1 MITIL
6 LVITLLLSLVLF
18 LWLYLFNI
26 YEVKVIA
33 SPEYVLIGDK
43 SKIEINVIP
52 LNSFGRKAAFREVKA
67 KFAIEEGE
75 DIIESFIVNS
85 DSNKVFIEPNGKLG
99 SIVVLVEADYG
110 LFPTRVEIPI
120 VVNKLDINK

>member
-6 LVITLLLSLVLF
+6 LIITLLLALILF

-26 YEVKVIA
+26 YEVKAIV
-33 SPEYVLIGDK
+33 SPEYLLVDDK
-43 SKIEINVIP
+43 SKIEIRVIP

-67 KFAIEEGE
+67 KFTIEEGE
-75 DIIESFIVNS
+75 EIIENFILNS
-85 DSNKVFIEPNGKLG
+85 DSTKAFIESNGKLG

-110 LFPTRVEIPI
+110 LFPTRIEIPI
-120 VVNKLDINK
+120 VENKSDIDK

>member
-6 LVITLLLSLVLF
+6 LVITLLLALILF

-26 YEVKVIA
+26 YEVKVIV
-33 SPEYVLIGDK
+33 SPEYLLAGDK
-43 SKIEINVIP
+43 SKIEIRVIP

-67 KFAIEEGE
+67 IFTIEEGE
-75 DIIESFIVNS
+75 EIIESFIVNS
-85 DSNKVFIEPNGKLG
+85 DSTKAFIESNGKLG

-110 LFPTRVEIPI
+110 LFPTRIEIP
-120 VVNKLDINK
+120 VVEKKSDIDK